1 MGRSITMKRA
11 ITIALFLSIA
21 QLLWGQSPM
30 AVNYQ
35 GVALN
40 DDGIAISQMTIN
52 LQISILEGSSTGSPV
67 YIERH
72 QVNTDAIG
80 HYMLAIGRGD
90 VQQGAFADIVWG
102 QSGYWTKIDIDR
114 ENNNDFKQ
122 LALIEFLS
130 VPYANYARTA
140 TSGIAG
146 PRGPNGPDGPKGPT
160 GPTSVP
166 GPACPPGAAGLQGD
180 PGRPGAKG
188 MQGPNGLNG
197 FPIIIAQP
205 ELPTDPAE
213 GTFYMDDGTNR
224 ADGAVGLRYFDGSAW
239 IDL

>member
-1 MGRSITMKRA
+1 MKRTTY
-11 ITIALFLSIA
+11 IVVLLLVA
-21 QLLWGQSPM
+21 QILLGQSPL
-30 AVNYQ
+30 AINYQ

-40 DDGIAISQMTIN
+40 DDGMAISDMAVN
-52 LQISILEGSSTGSPV
+52 LQITILEGSSTGNPV
-67 YIERH
+67 YTERH

-80 HYMLAIGRGD
+80 HYMVAIGRGD
-90 VQQGAFADIVWG
+90 IQQGAFSDIVWG

-114 ENNNDFKQ
+114 ENNNDFRQ

-146 PRGPNGPDGPKGPT
+146 PRGPKGPDGPKGPT
-160 GPTSVP
+160 GPTSAP
-166 GPACPPGAAGLQGD
+166 SPACPPGAAGEPGD
-180 PGRPGAKG
+180 PGQPGAKG

-197 FPIIIAQP
+197 FPIVIAQP
-205 ELPTDPAE
+205 ELPVDPAE

-224 ADGAVGLRYFDGSAW
+224 ADGVVGMRYFDGSVW